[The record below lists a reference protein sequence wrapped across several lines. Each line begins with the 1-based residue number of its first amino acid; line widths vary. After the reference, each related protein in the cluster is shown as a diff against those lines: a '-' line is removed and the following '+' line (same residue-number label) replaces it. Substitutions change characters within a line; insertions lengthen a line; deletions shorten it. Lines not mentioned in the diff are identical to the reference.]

1 MKDILNNLVYERITR
16 QTIRDGEWSLVAAF
30 RTESKACLFAAG
42 ERDRWAKAMVVAD
55 TCPTILAEVRV
66 AYASGDEYT
75 FSITPQQ
82 AKHEQQSERTRL
94 NDLAVRSG
102 SGVTGK

>member
-1 MKDILNNLVYERITR
+1 MNDVLDNRVYLRITG
-16 QTIRDGEWSLVAAF
+16 TTVRDGEWVLVAAF
-30 RTESKACLFAAG
+30 RTEFKACLFAAG

-55 TCPTILAEVRV
+55 TCPTILVEVRV
-66 AYASGDEYT
+66 AYATGDEFT
-75 FSITPQQ
+75 FSVTPQQ

-102 SGVTGK
+102 SEVTGA